1 MLLNCA
7 EFCMTFWD
15 RDISIDRTRFTDV
28 DIIGE
33 RADQRVILASLSHS
47 LRAQA
52 EACIRTVYKRVF
64 GARDLVFPGTLAALV
79 DDKDRPL
86 CAAGLRTAGEG
97 FFSEIYLDA
106 PIERIL
112 SARSGRSVAR
122 EAVFEVT
129 TLASRSAEASPRF
142 LRHLAILGKSAG
154 FEWSF
159 FTATA
164 RLRALLGRLG
174 GPILD
179 LGPADPQRLANAE
192 RWGSY
197 YAHSPRVCA
206 VHDQWLED
214 GAARPR
220 EGLPHA

>member
-1 MLLNCA
+1 MLFNCA
-7 EFCMTFWD
+7 GRRMTFSD
-15 RDISIDRTRFTDV
+15 RDIPIDRAGFADCGGVGDRT
-28 DIIGE
+28 
-33 RADQRVILASLSHS
+33 DQRVIFVSPSHS
-47 LRAQA
+47 LRAHV
-52 EACIRTVYKRVF
+52 EACIRTVYERVF
-64 GARDLVFPGTLAALV
+64 AARGLVFPGTLIALV
-79 DDKDRPL
+79 DGDDRPL

-106 PIERIL
+106 PIERVL
-112 SARSGRSVAR
+112 SRRAGRPVAR

-142 LRHLAILGKSAG
+142 LRQLAILGKSAG

-164 RLRALLGRLG
+164 RLRALLGQLG

-179 LGPADPQRLANAE
+179 LGPADPRRLADAE

-197 YAHSPRVCA
+197 YTHSPQVCA
-206 VHDQWLED
+206 VHDQWLDD
-214 GAARPR
+214 GAARP
-220 EGLPHA
+220 GSTPSHA